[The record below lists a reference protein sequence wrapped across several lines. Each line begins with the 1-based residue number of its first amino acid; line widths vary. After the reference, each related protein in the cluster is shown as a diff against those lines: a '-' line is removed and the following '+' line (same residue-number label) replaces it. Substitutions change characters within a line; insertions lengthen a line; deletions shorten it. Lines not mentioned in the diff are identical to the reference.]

1 MAEQVAALLSAP
13 REALL
18 GGRTRTAVMC
28 VAFACALAAMVVAGL
43 LLQPTAMTSDL
54 AQKNLAPCWAHPFG
68 TDQLGRD
75 MLCRTVAGLST
86 SILVG
91 LVAAAASSVIAVVL
105 GAVAALGGKRADYV
119 VSLLIDLMMGV
130 PHIVLLLLISF
141 ALGKGFWGVTIGVAL
156 THWPNLTRVMRAEML
171 QCKQAPY
178 VQAARRLGAGPAA
191 IVRRHMIPYILPQ
204 LVVGLVLLFP
214 HAILHEAAVTFLGFG
229 LSPEQP
235 AIGIILSES
244 MAYLSSGM
252 WWLAVLPGVTLVA
265 AVMAFDAV
273 GHGLRRL
280 IDPAHAQD

>member
-1 MAEQVAALLSAP
+1 MAEHVAALLSAP
-13 REALL
+13 REALMTSRFRTVVLCLVFAIGL
-18 GGRTRTAVMC
+18 GAI
-28 VAFACALAAMVVAGL
+28 VVAGMFL
-43 LLQPTAMTSDL
+43 EPAAMTSDL
-54 AQKNLAPCWAHPFG
+54 AQKNIPPSWAHPFG

-91 LVAAAASSVIAVVL
+91 LVAAMASSVIAVVL
-105 GAVAALGGKRADYV
+105 GAVAALGGKRADQA
-119 VSLLIDLMMGV
+119 VSLLIDLMMGI

-141 ALGKGFWGVTIGVAL
+141 ALGKGFWGVTVGVAL
-156 THWPNLTRVMRAEML
+156 THWPNLARVMRAEIL
-171 QCKQAPY
+171 QCKQAAY
-178 VQAARRLGAGPAA
+178 VQTARKLGVSTVSIA
-191 IVRRHMIPYILPQ
+191 RRHMIPYILPQ

-214 HAILHEAAVTFLGFG
+214 HAILHEAAITFLGFG

-244 MAYLSSGM
+244 MASLSSGM
-252 WWLAVLPGVTLVA
+252 WWLAILPGAALVIV
-265 AVMAFDAV
+265 VMAFDAV